1 MASFTKSDQQHR
13 LLLLLVYLYVL
24 ILGMLVITVP
34 PGFDPDSGW
43 GFMVMHNM
51 ERGAAFNR
59 LISPDPANI
68 ALNKSVFLSWWSPGQ
83 YMVPYLLKVLLKIN
97 SGHAISLTILGCYL
111 TGLTGFYMLFKK
123 FGFTKLI
130 AALSIAFIATQ
141 QFFIGQFVYY
151 NGGELL
157 LFAFLGWFLY
167 GCFSFQRVTW
177 QAVLFIFVAG
187 LLGFF
192 AKSSVL
198 WMLAAGTCCIWVNT
212 SIGEARQLSGPVGL
226 RRFITDKRTI
236 LPWLKNGVLLLVP
249 LVAACVVISVF
260 YLAKGPNP
268 SGQSGQFLFKPE
280 VVGFPLASPLL
291 SGFSVDEL
299 LDGLIYQP
307 DGPKV
312 SYHLAITILFTL
324 AALSMFFVWLIVKF
338 RTGEKYLVAFLSF
351 YLLGCVVFGYMFFK
365 QFTVSFEGRHFRII
379 GILAIPGIIYLLFR
393 STAGK
398 LIFFVA
404 WIAFSYAGLRYFSDE
419 FRENRKAARGNLGLS
434 EQLYDTLAM
443 KKILQLDREHHNDA
457 IFVVMSADIGAEI
470 THNRV
475 ITIDAETVPN
485 GDFSKIKYK
494 GKSGPLFI
502 LVPQTLVAGN
512 GDPSILKSFADYH
525 HFSSKQLSPDFYL
538 YSAEE

>member
-1 MASFTKSDQQHR
+1 MASFIKSDGPYR
-13 LLLLLVYLYVL
+13 LILLLVYLYVL
-24 ILGMLVITVP
+24 ILGILVITVP

-51 ERGAAFNR
+51 ERGAAFNH
-59 LISPDPANI
+59 LVSPDPANI
-68 ALNKSVFLSWWSPGQ
+68 AANRSIFLSWWSPGQ

-97 SGHAISLTILGCYL
+97 SGHAISLTILGGYL
-111 TGLTGFYMLFKK
+111 TGLTGFYLFFKK
-123 FGFTKLI
+123 LGFTKLI

-177 QAVLFIFVAG
+177 QAVLFIFIAG

-198 WMLAAGTCCIWVNT
+198 WMLAAGTCCVWVNT
-212 SIGEARQLSGPVGL
+212 SLGDTCKLAGQLGL
-226 RRFITDKRTI
+226 RRSLTDKHII
-236 LPWLKNGVLLLVP
+236 LPWLKNGIVLFLP
-249 LVAACVVISVF
+249 LAAACLVISVF
-260 YLAKGPNP
+260 YLSKGPNP
-268 SGQSGQFLFKPE
+268 SGESGHFLFKPE

-299 LDGLIYQP
+299 MDGLIYQP
-307 DGPKV
+307 DGPTV
-312 SYHLAITILFTL
+312 TYHLAIIILFAL
-324 AALSMFFVWLIVKF
+324 ATSSLLFVWLIIKF
-338 RTGEKYLVAFLSF
+338 RAGEKYLVAFLSF
-351 YLLGCVVFGYMFFK
+351 YLLGCVVFGYMYFK

-379 GILAIPGIIYLLFR
+379 GLLAIPGIIYLLFK

-398 LIFFVA
+398 AIFFVA

-419 FRENRKAARGNLGLS
+419 FRENRQAARGNLGLS

-443 KKILQLDREHHNDA
+443 KKILQLDREHHDNA

-502 LVPQTLVAGN
+502 LVPQTLVAKD
-512 GDPSILKSFADYH
+512 GDPSILKSFAGYH

-538 YSAEE
+538 YSAED